1 MATAA
6 PPSATLR
13 GATAADVPG
22 ILAIVN
28 REIREG
34 TALWDV
40 AEKEPA
46 EMEAW
51 FAERTAGGWPVIVAV
66 DAEGARALLFLSFY
80 ILFFSSY
87 LLIFFPGG
95 VTS

>member
-66 DAEGARALLFLSFY
+66 DTEGARAFFFLSFY
-80 ILFFSSY
+80 CFFFSY
-87 LLIFFPGG
+87 LLFFFPGG
-95 VTS
+95 VSI